1 MADSSQ
7 SKQSENTI
15 RFEEVKK
22 HNNISSTWVVIENK
36 VYDITKF
43 LEEHPGGE
51 EVLLEVA
58 GKDATESFD
67 DVGHS
72 KDAQLMK
79 DEYLVGHLHPDDH
92 FAPPS
97 KPSYVSVGD
106 SDDTSSGMSNLILP
120 AIVLLLIA
128 IMYTTFIA

>member
-1 MADSSQ
+1 M
-7 SKQSENTI
+7 SESPHSEEENKNTI

-79 DEYLVGHLHPDDH
+79 DEYLVGDLHPDDH

-106 SDDTSSGMSNLILP
+106 SNDSSGLTNLIVP
-120 AIVLLLIA
+120 AIVILLIA